1 MHQLGRIGQQTYCA
15 VLFADVKSQKG
26 KVFFS
31 ALSIAVDAGGSFS
44 LPVKDQDFISAQHKD
59 TRKLPVVSSGMV
71 STREKRSEYFWLSGK
86 ALSYERTMPGSNE
99 DCFSVLPEKEQ
110 EAKNRKDR
118 KIPEFLIIT

>member
-1 MHQLGRIGQQTYCA
+1 
-15 VLFADVKSQKG
+15 
-26 KVFFS
+26 
-31 ALSIAVDAGGSFS
+31 
-44 LPVKDQDFISAQHKD
+44 
-59 TRKLPVVSSGMV
+59 MV

-118 KIPEFLIIT
+118 KIPEFLIISDMFYAGVHEDQLPSSFLNL

>member
-44 LPVKDQDFISAQHKD
+44 LPVKDQNFISAQHKEMIKCIAELAD
-59 TRKLPVVSSGMV
+59 IRYKEVAGCVQWNGFNP
-71 STREKRSEYFWLSGK
+71 GK
-86 ALSYERTMPGSNE
+86 
-99 DCFSVLPEKEQ
+99 
-110 EAKNRKDR
+110 
-118 KIPEFLIIT
+118 KI